1 MGERDPAVNWLL
13 QSEDPSIIYLTRK
26 EILGED
32 DSELARIRR
41 KIPSGPKVRALLSG
55 QRPDGGFGVHPYRKW
70 TGSHWRLVS
79 LVQLCIP
86 VDNKRARKAAR
97 EVANWLSRALEK
109 STTTVGKY
117 PRKHAS
123 IYGNALGTLSYLG
136 MAHDRRVRLIAESLI
151 KWQWP
156 DGGWNCDPNP
166 EVRHSSFYESLSTL
180 WGLTIYEKEA
190 GGRQVSNA
198 VERASELFLSHRL
211 FRSHRSGKVVNSQWL
226 KLHYPLYWHYD
237 VLQALNVLSLSRR
250 LSDPRVAEALD
261 IVERKRTREG
271 FWVAEGFYW
280 HPVTGVRSSCTDIV
294 DWGRKGP
301 NQMITLNALRVLKV
315 AGRFD

>member
-1 MGERDPAVNWLL
+1 MIDQDPAVNWLL
-13 QSEDPSIIYLTRK
+13 ESEDPSIIYLTRK

-79 LVQLCIP
+79 LVQLRIP

-97 EVANWLSRALEK
+97 EVANWLSRALQK

-136 MAHDRRVRLIAESLI
+136 MAHDRRVRMIAESLI

-180 WGLTIYEKEA
+180 WGLTIYEKET

-198 VERASELFLSHRL
+198 VERASELFLRHRL
-211 FRSHRSGKVVNSQWL
+211 FRSHRSGKVVNFQWL

-250 LSDPRVAEALD
+250 LSDPRVSEALD

-271 FWVAEGFYW
+271 FWIAEGFYW
-280 HPVTGVRSSCTDIV
+280 HPVTGVRSGSTEVV

-301 NQMITLNALRVLKV
+301 NQMITLNALRVLK
-315 AGRFD
+315 ASGRLR